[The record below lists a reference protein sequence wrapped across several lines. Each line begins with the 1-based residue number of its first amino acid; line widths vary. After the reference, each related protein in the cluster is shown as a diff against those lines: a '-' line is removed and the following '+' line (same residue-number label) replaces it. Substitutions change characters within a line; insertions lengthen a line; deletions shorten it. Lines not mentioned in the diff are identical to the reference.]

1 MLRHSPKHALPIPAS
16 LVGMNNGPPIAIV
29 ANLIGDPT
37 RAAMLTALMAG
48 KALTASELAREAGVT
63 AQTASGHL
71 AKLQDGGLVLCT
83 QQGRHRYFR
92 LSAPEVADLLESLM
106 GIAVTRGL
114 ARIRTGP
121 RDGALRRARV
131 CYDHLAGE
139 EGVRLVDGLV
149 ISGWLSAQ
157 DGGFSVTTSG
167 RQFFCA
173 FGLDMEA
180 LGQQKR
186 PLCRGCLDWS
196 ERRPH
201 LGGGLGAALFARFQ
215 EQGWMRR
222 LEGSR
227 VVQVTPKGQLGLR
240 RMLGEGVA
248 DVA

>member
-1 MLRHSPKHALPIPAS
+1 MSH
-16 LVGMNNGPPIAIV
+16 GPPIAIV
-29 ANLIGDPT
+29 ANLIGDPA
-37 RAAMLTALMAG
+37 RANMLTALMSG

-92 LSAPEVADLLESLM
+92 LSAPEIADLLESLM

-114 ARIRTGP
+114 AKTRTGP
-121 RDGALRRARV
+121 RDAALRRARV

-139 EGVRLVDGLV
+139 EGVRLADGLV
-149 ISGWLSAQ
+149 SSGWLSAK
-157 DGGFSVTTSG
+157 DGGFAVTAPG
-167 RQFFCA
+167 RRYLCD
-173 FGLDMEA
+173 FGLDMDA
-180 LGQQKR
+180 LENQKR
-186 PLCRGCLDWS
+186 PLCRACLDWS

-201 LGGGLGAALFARFQ
+201 LGGGLGAALLRRFQ

-227 VVQVTPKGQLGLR
+227 VVQVTPKGQLGLQ
-240 RMLGEGVA
+240 RMLGPNAAKVA
-248 DVA
+248 

>member
-1 MLRHSPKHALPIPAS
+1 MSH
-16 LVGMNNGPPIAIV
+16 GPPIAIV
-29 ANLIGDPT
+29 ASLIGDPA
-37 RAAMLTALMAG
+37 RANMLTALMSG

-83 QQGRHRYFR
+83 QEGRHRYFR
-92 LSAPEVADLLESLM
+92 LAAPEIADLLESLM

-114 ARIRTGP
+114 AKIRTGP
-121 RDGALRRARV
+121 RDGALRRARI

-139 EGVRLVDGLV
+139 EGIRLVDGLV
-149 ISGWLSAQ
+149 ASGWLLAK
-157 DGGFSVTTSG
+157 DGSFSVTAPG
-167 RQFFCA
+167 RRYLCDL
-173 FGLDMEA
+173 GLDMDVLE
-180 LGQQKR
+180 QQKR
-186 PLCRGCLDWS
+186 PLCRACLDWS

-201 LGGGLGAALFARFQ
+201 LGGGLGAALLRRFQ

-240 RMLGEGVA
+240 RMLGAGAAEVA
-248 DVA
+248 

>member
-1 MLRHSPKHALPIPAS
+1 MSH
-16 LVGMNNGPPIAIV
+16 GPPIAIV
-29 ANLIGDPT
+29 ASLIGDPA
-37 RAAMLTALMAG
+37 RANMLTALMSG

-92 LSAPEVADLLESLM
+92 LSAPEIADLLESLM

-114 ARIRTGP
+114 AKTRTGP

-139 EGVRLVDGLV
+139 EGIRLVDCLV
-149 ISGWLSAQ
+149 SSGWLSAK
-157 DGGFSVTTSG
+157 DGAFAVTAPG
-167 RQFFCA
+167 RRFFCD
-173 FGLDMEA
+173 FGLDMDA
-180 LGQQKR
+180 LENQKR
-186 PLCRGCLDWS
+186 PLCRACLDWS

-201 LGGGLGAALFARFQ
+201 LGGGLGAALLRRFQ

-222 LEGSR
+222 IEGSR
-227 VVQVTPKGQLGLR
+227 VVQVTPKGYLGLR
-240 RMLGEGVA
+240 RMLGAGAAEVA
-248 DVA
+248 

>member
-1 MLRHSPKHALPIPAS
+1 MSH
-16 LVGMNNGPPIAIV
+16 GPPIAIV
-29 ANLIGDPT
+29 ANLVGDPA
-37 RAAMLTALMAG
+37 RANMLTALMSG
-48 KALTASELAREAGVT
+48 KALTASELARAAGVT

-71 AKLQDGGLVLCT
+71 AKLQDGGLLLCT

-92 LSAPEVADLLESLM
+92 LSAPEIADLLESLM

-114 ARIRTGP
+114 AKTRTGP

-139 EGVRLVDGLV
+139 EGIRLVDGLV
-149 ISGWLSAQ
+149 SSGWLNTK
-157 DGGFSVTTSG
+157 DGGFVITVPG
-167 RQFFCA
+167 RRYLCE
-173 FGLDMEA
+173 FGLDMDA
-180 LGQQKR
+180 LEKQKR
-186 PLCRGCLDWS
+186 PLCRACLDWS

-201 LGGGLGAALFARFQ
+201 LGGGLGAALLRRFQ

-240 RMLGEGVA
+240 RMLGANAAEVA
-248 DVA
+248 

>member
-1 MLRHSPKHALPIPAS
+1 MSH
-16 LVGMNNGPPIAIV
+16 GPPIAIV
-29 ANLIGDPT
+29 ANLIGDPA
-37 RAAMLTALMAG
+37 RANMLTALMSG

-92 LSAPEVADLLESLM
+92 LSAPEIADLLESLM
-106 GIAVTRGL
+106 GIAVTRSL
-114 ARIRTGP
+114 AKTRTGP

-139 EGVRLVDGLV
+139 EGIRLVDGLV
-149 ISGWLSAQ
+149 ASGWLSAK
-157 DGGFSVTTSG
+157 DGGFAVTVPG
-167 RQFFCA
+167 RRYLCD
-173 FGLDMEA
+173 FGLDMDA
-180 LGQQKR
+180 LEKQKR
-186 PLCRGCLDWS
+186 PLCRACLDWS

-201 LGGGLGAALFARFQ
+201 LGGGLGAALFRRFQ

-240 RMLGEGVA
+240 GMLGAGAAEVA
-248 DVA
+248 

>member
-1 MLRHSPKHALPIPAS
+1 MSQ
-16 LVGMNNGPPIAIV
+16 GPPIAIV
-29 ANLIGDPT
+29 ANLIGDPA
-37 RAAMLTALMAG
+37 RANMLSALMSG

-92 LSAPEVADLLESLM
+92 LSAPEIADLLESLM

-114 ARIRTGP
+114 AKTRTGP

-139 EGVRLVDGLV
+139 EGVWLVDGLV
-149 ISGWLSAQ
+149 ASGWLAVR
-157 DGGFSVTTSG
+157 DGGFAVTAPG
-167 RQFFCA
+167 RRHLCD
-173 FGLDMEA
+173 FGLDMDTLEK
-180 LGQQKR
+180 QKR
-186 PLCRGCLDWS
+186 PLCRACLDWS

-201 LGGGLGAALFARFQ
+201 LGGALGAALFRRFQ
-215 EQGWMRR
+215 DQGWMRR

-240 RMLGEGVA
+240 RMLGAGAAEVA
-248 DVA
+248 

>member
-1 MLRHSPKHALPIPAS
+1 MSH
-16 LVGMNNGPPIAIV
+16 GPPIAIV
-29 ANLIGDPT
+29 ANLIGDPA
-37 RAAMLTALMAG
+37 RANMLTALMSG

-92 LSAPEVADLLESLM
+92 LSAPEIADLLESLM

-114 ARIRTGP
+114 AKTRTGP
-121 RDGALRRARV
+121 RDGARV

-139 EGVRLVDGLV
+139 EGIRLADGLV
-149 ISGWLSAQ
+149 SSGWLSAK
-157 DGGFSVTTSG
+157 DGGFAVTASG
-167 RQFFCA
+167 RRYLCD
-173 FGLDMEA
+173 FGLDMDA
-180 LGQQKR
+180 LEHQKR
-186 PLCRGCLDWS
+186 PLCRACLDWS

-201 LGGGLGAALFARFQ
+201 LGGGLGAALLRRFQ

-227 VVQVTPKGQLGLR
+227 VVQVTPKGQLGLQ
-240 RMLGEGVA
+240 RMLGPIAARVA
-248 DVA
+248 